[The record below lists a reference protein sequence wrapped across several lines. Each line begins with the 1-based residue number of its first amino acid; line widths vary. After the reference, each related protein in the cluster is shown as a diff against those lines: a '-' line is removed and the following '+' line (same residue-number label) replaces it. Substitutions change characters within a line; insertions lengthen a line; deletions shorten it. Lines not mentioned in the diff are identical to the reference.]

1 LIIKCGLRFA
11 VCVLYIFVSELT
23 LYVHAPANCG
33 NTALAELTTSWQS
46 CYRCRRRRRRRCCC
60 CCCCCCCCYFCFSPQ
75 KRQTHLKPLI
85 AASPSVSSYVLLYA
99 TVLPLCP
106 ITGLGSRETSF
117 FRPRGCFAGLYPIVG
132 QTNEQSSDT
141 TSNKIKTSHMNIS
154 HKHTTG
160 ISCKTDG
167 IEKYQT
173 VRSSPEIII
182 QNERQILTQNEIVKE
197 EQLFRERICA

>member
-1 LIIKCGLRFA
+1 M
-11 VCVLYIFVSELT
+11 
-23 LYVHAPANCG
+23 YVHAPANCG
-33 NTALAELTTSWQS
+33 NTALAELTASWQS
-46 CYRCRRRRRRRCCC
+46 CYRRRRRRRCC

-141 TSNKIKTSHMNIS
+141 TSNKIKTSHMNIF

-182 QNERQILTQNEIVKE
+182 QNERQNPFSCLNKTE
-197 EQLFRERICA
+197 EPLFEERIRA

>member
-1 LIIKCGLRFA
+1 MIIKCGLRFA

-60 CCCCCCCCYFCFSPQ
+60 CCCCCCCFCFSPQ

-106 ITGLGSRETSF
+106 ITGLGSGGASLFLAKKLLCLDFTQVLVR
-117 FRPRGCFAGLYPIVG
+117 
-132 QTNEQSSDT
+132 Q
-141 TSNKIKTSHMNIS
+141 TSNPQIILRIKSSQAIGIIS
-154 HKHTTG
+154 INTRMVFHAKQMELKNT
-160 ISCKTDG
+160 K
-167 IEKYQT
+167 
-173 VRSSPEIII
+173 RSGPVQKS
-182 QNERQILTQNEIVKE
+182 
-197 EQLFRERICA
+197 

>member
-1 LIIKCGLRFA
+1 MIIKCGLRFA

-60 CCCCCCCCYFCFSPQ
+60 CCCFCFNPQ

-85 AASPSVSSYVLLYA
+85 AASPSFSSRVLWYA

-106 ITGLGSRETSF
+106 IAGLGSGGKSLFLAKKLLCLDFSQLLIRQMSDSRTMLRSTSSEATSIF
-117 FRPRGCFAGLYPIVG
+117 FSL
-132 QTNEQSSDT
+132 NENSF
-141 TSNKIKTSHMNIS
+141 
-154 HKHTTG
+154 
-160 ISCKTDG
+160 SCKKMVS
-167 IEKYQT
+167 IET
-173 VRSSPEIII
+173 ARSGPVQKS
-182 QNERQILTQNEIVKE
+182 
-197 EQLFRERICA
+197 